1 MSECEKNN
9 KIMKAKIKVDTKVI
23 NNINNINNNFIIN
36 TYS

>member
-23 NNINNINNNFIIN
+23 NNNFIIN